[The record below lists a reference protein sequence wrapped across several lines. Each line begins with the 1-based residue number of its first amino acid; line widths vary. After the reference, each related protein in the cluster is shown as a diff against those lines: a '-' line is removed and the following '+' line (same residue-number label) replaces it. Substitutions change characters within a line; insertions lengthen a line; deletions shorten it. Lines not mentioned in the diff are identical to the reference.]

1 MEEAHSETQKK
12 SWHDKYYKVLLIIP
26 LSLVV
31 FSFIYLGLFYS
42 QHNDIML
49 KDISLTGGTSVT
61 LNDNLINVAD
71 LENFLQNRLE
81 EMTLKEISDLTTGEK
96 VAIIIETKT
105 DAETTREIL
114 EEYLNYELTD
124 ENSSI
129 EFTGS
134 SLSTSFYKQLL
145 IALLVSFVF
154 MSLVVFLLFKN
165 AVPAG
170 AVIFSAFADILMT
183 LVTVNILGIKMSSAG
198 IISLL
203 MLIGYSVDSDILL
216 TNRLLRRH
224 EGTLNEKIS
233 GAFKTGITMTL
244 TSLIALVVAFFVVN
258 SFSSVLSQIFTI
270 LIIGLIFD
278 IFNTWITNVSIL
290 KWYLERKK

>member
-1 MEEAHSETQKK
+1 MEENHLETQKK
-12 SWHDKYYKVLLIIP
+12 SWHDKYYKLLLIIP

-61 LNDNLINVAD
+61 LNDGLINTAD
-71 LENFLQNRLE
+71 LENFLQNRFE
-81 EMTLKEISDLTTGEK
+81 EMTLKEISDLATGEK
-96 VAIIIETKT
+96 LAIIIETKT
-105 DAETTREIL
+105 DAETAKKIL

-145 IALLVSFVF
+145 IAILVSFVF
-154 MSLVVFLLFKN
+154 MSIVVFLLFKN

-170 AVIFSAFADILMT
+170 AIIFSAFADIIMT
-183 LVTVNILGIKMSSAG
+183 LVTANILGIRISSAG

-224 EGTLNEKIS
+224 EGTVNEKIF

-244 TSLIALVVAFFVVN
+244 TSLIALVVAFFIVN

>member
-1 MEEAHSETQKK
+1 MEEQHIETQKK
-12 SWHDKYYKVLLIIP
+12 SWHDKHYKTLLIIP
-26 LSLVV
+26 LSLII
-31 FSFIYLGLFYS
+31 FSFIYLGIFYS
-42 QHNDIML
+42 QHNDIMF

-61 LNDNLINVAD
+61 LNDNLINSED
-71 LENFLQNRLE
+71 LRNFLQNRLE
-81 EMTLKEISDLTTGEK
+81 EMTLKEISDLATGEK

-105 DAETTREIL
+105 DAETTKGLL
-114 EEYLNYELTD
+114 EGYLNYELTD

-145 IALLVSFVF
+145 IAILVSFVF
-154 MSLVVFLLFKN
+154 MSIVVFFLFKTPI
-165 AVPAG
+165 PAG
-170 AVIFSAFADILMT
+170 AVIFSAFANILMT
-183 LVTVNILGIKMSSAG
+183 LVAVNILGIKMSSAG

-224 EGTLNEKIS
+224 EGTVNEKIS

-244 TSLIALVVAFFVVN
+244 TSLIAITLAFFVVN

-278 IFNTWITNVSIL
+278 ILNTWITNVSIL